1 MTLTDRLARW
11 QETAPAD
18 LAHRPDLI
26 ALVQASDYA
35 AAQLARDP
43 AIYATLDPAACPAEN
58 HRETYAAEHPH
69 AATEDELMQ
78 QLRRYKH
85 RRQVRHIHAVVNGL
99 IDEAA
104 FLARTSALAE
114 TLIRAAL
121 AWQHQALAA
130 RYGEPVDADGNPIPM
145 LVLGM
150 GKLGG
155 GELNFSSDIDLIY
168 AYRENGT
175 TRTSGKQKPQEHESW
190 YRKLAQ
196 RLIHTLDTNTAD
208 GNVYRVDM
216 RLRPFGQTGPLAL
229 SFAAMEQYYLIHGR
243 DWERYALMKARP
255 VAGDLEGGRQLLA
268 ALRPFTYRRYLDYA
282 ALTALSDMKQ
292 SINRQIREAGIERH
306 IKLGAGGIREAEFTV
321 QAIQM
326 IYGGQYPALQT
337 PNYLE
342 ALARIGERGL
352 WRGEQTAALREAYLT
367 LRRVENAL
375 QYEHEQQTHQ
385 LPDDEAAWQRLAL
398 ACRAPD
404 AASLQAQIRAARD
417 TIHQHYNSTI
427 AEDDDA
433 PADQPGDDRLRDI
446 DWRDPDDPRLA
457 RWLEQTLPDAAAR
470 EPVAARLAQFVRDTN
485 WHRLPQSTQKHLDH
499 ILPALLE
506 HSQHNGWHGLG
517 GLLDLITAVS
527 GRSSYITMLAE
538 QPALI
543 SHLHHIASRAAWLIQ
558 YIAAHPLVLD
568 DIISERRLIP
578 GKEALAQD
586 LAARLQNIDDEETWQ
601 HALRDYKHVQTFKTA
616 WADTHDKLPL
626 MQVSDQLSHIAET
639 TLQAALD
646 HAEATLRAK
655 HGTPRKADG
664 SPAEITIIGY
674 GKLGGLELGYSS
686 DLDLVYIYD
695 DGDSQGMTDGAKPID
710 NLRYYTRLAQRTNN
724 LLSAASSNGIIYDI
738 DTRLRPGGASGLPVS
753 SIQGFARYQRENAWT
768 WEHQALT
775 RSRPVAG
782 SAALAAR
789 YTALRQEILTRPP
802 EPNLRE
808 NILAMRQKM
817 HDNQPAP
824 PEGHFHLKQ
833 DAGGL
838 IDIEFIVQYLLLAH
852 SAEEP
857 VLCRMSDNIRQLA
870 ALEATGI
877 LTSSQAMTL
886 RDNYRKLR
894 LEVHHRQLNDTDNY
908 APLRDWQAL
917 REQVIAIWQD
927 VFQRKPGV
935 IGGTPAQP

>member
-1 MTLTDRLARW
+1 MT
-11 QETAPAD
+11 
-18 LAHRPDLI
+18 RPDL
-26 ALVQASDYA
+26 ARLYEASPYA
-35 AAQLARDP
+35 AAQLERHPDWLTDLTPESSPDEDYRA
-43 AIYATLDPAACPAEN
+43 
-58 HRETYAAEHPH
+58 TYAAEHPH

-114 TLIRAAL
+114 TLISAAL

-130 RYGEPVDADGNPIPM
+130 RYGEPVDADGNPVPM

-385 LPDDEAAWQRLAL
+385 LPEDEAAWQRLAL

-404 AASLQAQIRAARD
+404 AASLQVQIRAARD

-506 HSQHNGWHGLG
+506 HSQQNGWHGLG
-517 GLLDLITAVS
+517 GLLDLLTAVS

-686 DLDLVYIYD
+686 DLDLVYLYD

-775 RSRPVAG
+775 RSRAVAG
-782 SAALAAR
+782 SPALGER
-789 YTALRQEILTRPP
+789 YTRLRHELLTRPAKAT
-802 EPNLRE
+802 LRE
-808 NILAMRQKM
+808 DILAMRQKM
-817 HDNQPAP
+817 HDNAAP
-824 PEGHFHLKQ
+824 LPPDTFHLKQ
-833 DAGGL
+833 SAGGL
-838 IDIEFIVQYLLLAH
+838 IDIEFIVQYLLLTHGA
-852 SAEEP
+852 AEP
-857 VLCRMSDNIRQLA
+857 ILSRMSDNIRQLA

-886 RDNYRKLR
+886 RDAYRKLR
-894 LEVHHRQLNDTDNY
+894 AEAHHRQLNDRDKRVPA
-908 APLRDWQAL
+908 APWQAL
-917 REQVIAIWQD
+917 RDNICAIWRD
-927 VFQRKPGV
+927 IF
-935 IGGTPAQP
+935 ALN

>member
-1 MTLTDRLARW
+1 MSPTDRITRW
-11 QETAPAD
+11 QETVPPA
-18 LAHRPDLI
+18 LVSRPDLI
-26 ALVQASDYA
+26 ALIEASDYA
-35 AAQLARDP
+35 AAQLARNP
-43 AIYATLDPAACPAEN
+43 ALYDDLDPAAAPAEN
-58 HRETYAAEHPH
+58 YRDTFAAEHPV
-69 AATEDELMQ
+69 AATEEELMQ

-99 IDEAA
+99 IDEPA

-114 TLIRAAL
+114 TLIGVAL

-130 RYGEPVDADGNPIPM
+130 RYGEPVDKDGKPVPM

-168 AYRENGT
+168 AYRESGT
-175 TRTSGKQKPQEHESW
+175 TSGGRKPEEHETW

-196 RLIHTLDTNTAD
+196 RLIHTLDAVTED

-229 SFAAMEQYYLIHGR
+229 TYTAMEQYYLIHGR

-255 VAGDLEGGRQLLA
+255 VAGDIDGGRELLA
-268 ALRPFTYRRYLDYA
+268 SLRPFTYRRYLDYA
-282 ALTALSDMKQ
+282 ALNALADMKQ
-292 SINRQIREAGIERH
+292 SINRQIREEGMERH

-337 PNYLE
+337 PSLLT
-342 ALARIGERGL
+342 ALDHIRARGL
-352 WRGEQTAALREAYLT
+352 MSAADTQALQDAYLT
-367 LRRVENAL
+367 LRSVENAL
-375 QYEHEQQTHQ
+375 QYRDDQQTHS
-385 LPDDEAAWQRLAL
+385 LPDNDDDSAWQRLAT
-398 ACRAPD
+398 ACHAENIP
-404 AASLQAQIRAARD
+404 ALQTRIQQARD
-417 TIHQHYNSTI
+417 TIHQHYTATI
-427 AEDDDA
+427 ADEDTPAPDSIADDLA
-433 PADQPGDDRLRDI
+433 AV
-446 DWRDPDDPRLA
+446 DWTDPDDPHLA
-457 RWLEQTLPDAAAR
+457 RWLNDNISDDNSRTQTAATL
-470 EPVAARLAQFVRDTN
+470 AAYTRANN
-485 WHRLPQSTQKHLDH
+485 WHRLPQQTNSRLHRLIPAVLSQAVQNAQLD
-499 ILPALLE
+499 
-506 HSQHNGWHGLG
+506 GLAG
-517 GLLDLITAVS
+517 ILDLITAVS
-527 GRSSYITMLAE
+527 GRNNYITLLTE
-538 QPALI
+538 QPALTN
-543 SHLHHIASRAAWLIQ
+543 HLLNIAANAAWLIH

-568 DIISERRLIP
+568 DLNNERRLPP
-578 GKEALAQD
+578 GRTALQQD
-586 LAARLQNIDDEETWQ
+586 LTARLQNIDDEETWQ

-616 WADTHDKLPL
+616 WADTHGHLPL

-646 HAEATLRAK
+646 HAEATLRGK

-674 GKLGGLELGYSS
+674 GKLGGLELGYGS
-686 DLDLVYIYD
+686 DLDLVYLYD

-789 YTALRQEILTRPP
+789 YNELRQQILTLPAPP
-802 EPNLRE
+802 DLRAQ
-808 NILAMRQKM
+808 ILAMREKM
-817 HDNQPAP
+817 HANHPDPAD
-824 PEGHFHLKQ
+824 GSFHLKQ
-833 DAGGL
+833 SAGGL

-852 SAEEP
+852 GAEEP

-886 RDNYRKLR
+886 RDAYRKLR
-894 LEVHHRQLNDTDNY
+894 FETHHRQLNDTDHHVP
-908 APLRDWQAL
+908 AREWQPL
-917 REQVIAIWQD
+917 REQVIAIWQE
-927 VFQRKPGV
+927 VFAETR
-935 IGGTPAQP
+935 TA

>member
-11 QETAPAD
+11 QETAPAE
-18 LAHRPDLI
+18 LASRPDLI

-43 AIYATLDPAACPAEN
+43 TIYATLDPAACPAEN

-99 IDEAA
+99 IDEPA

-114 TLIRAAL
+114 TLISAAL

-130 RYGEPVDADGNPIPM
+130 RYGEPVDADGNPVPM

-282 ALTALSDMKQ
+282 ALNALSDMKQ

-342 ALARIGERGL
+342 ALACIGERGL

-385 LPDDEAAWQRLAL
+385 LPEDEAAWQRLAL

-470 EPVAARLAQFVRDTN
+470 EPVAARLAQYSRDTN

-506 HSQHNGWHGLG
+506 HSQQNGWHGLG
-517 GLLDLITAVS
+517 GLLDLLTAVS

-543 SHLHHIASRAAWLIQ
+543 HHLHHIASRAAWLIQ

-578 GKEALAQD
+578 GKDALAQD

-695 DGDSQGMTDGAKPID
+695 DGDSQGMTDGDKPID

-738 DTRLRPGGASGLPVS
+738 DTRLRPGGASGQPAGQQHPGLCPLP
-753 SIQGFARYQRENAWT
+753 ARKRLDLGTPGADAQPPRRRQRGTRRALHRPAPRNPHPPAGAEPARQHPRHATKNARQPARAARRPLPPQT
-768 WEHQALT
+768 RRGRPHRHRIHRAIPAARARRGRTRLVPHERQHPPTGGT
-775 RSRPVAG
+775 RSHRHPHLLTSNDPARQLPQTAPG
-782 SAALAAR
+782 STPPPAERHRQPRAATRLASA
-789 YTALRQEILTRPP
+789 TR
-802 EPNLRE
+802 
-808 NILAMRQKM
+808 AS
-817 HDNQPAP
+817 DS
-824 PEGHFHLKQ
+824 HL
-833 DAGGL
+833 AGGL
-838 IDIEFIVQYLLLAH
+838 
-852 SAEEP
+852 P
-857 VLCRMSDNIRQLA
+857 R
-870 ALEATGI
+870 
-877 LTSSQAMTL
+877 
-886 RDNYRKLR
+886 
-894 LEVHHRQLNDTDNY
+894 
-908 APLRDWQAL
+908 
-917 REQVIAIWQD
+917 
-927 VFQRKPGV
+927 
-935 IGGTPAQP
+935 TPARQR

>member
-1 MTLTDRLARW
+1 MPLTDRIHRW
-11 QETAPAD
+11 QETAPAE
-18 LAHRPDLI
+18 LAQRADLI
-26 ALVQASDYA
+26 TLVQASDYA
-35 AAQLARDP
+35 AAQLTRDP
-43 AIYATLDPAACPAEN
+43 GIYASLDPSAAPEEN
-58 HRETYAAEHPH
+58 YRETFAAEHPL
-69 AATEDELMQ
+69 AANEDELMQ

-85 RRQVRHIHAVVNGL
+85 RRQVRLIHAVVNGL
-99 IDEAA
+99 IDEPA

-114 TLIRAAL
+114 TLISAAL

-130 RYGEPVDADGNPIPM
+130 RYGEPVDADGKPVPL

-175 TRTSGKQKPQEHESW
+175 THATGSQKAQEHESW

-196 RLIHTLDTNTAD
+196 RLIHTLDSNTAD

-255 VAGDLEGGRQLLA
+255 VAGDIDGGRQLLA
-268 ALRPFTYRRYLDYA
+268 SLRPFTYRRYLDYA
-282 ALTALSDMKQ
+282 ALTSLGEMKQ
-292 SINRQIREAGIERH
+292 SINRQHRDNDLKNH

-337 PNYLE
+337 PNYLD
-342 ALARIGERGL
+342 ALARIKERGL
-352 WRGEQTAALREAYLT
+352 WSAAQTAALQDAYLT

-375 QYEHEQQTHQ
+375 QYDHEQQTHQ
-385 LPDDEAAWQRLAL
+385 LPGSDEDWQRLAL

-404 AASLQAQIRAARD
+404 AASLRAQIDAART
-417 TIHQHYNSTI
+417 TIHQHYNNTLGD
-427 AEDDDA
+427 AEPDDT
-433 PADQPGDDRLRDI
+433 PGDDRLRDI
-446 DWRDPDDPRLA
+446 DWSDPDDPRLA
-457 RWLEQTLPDAAAR
+457 RWLEDNLEDPTTRAA
-470 EPVAARLAQFVRDTN
+470 VAQRLAQNARDTN
-485 WHRLPQSTQKHLDH
+485 WHRLPQNTHQRLTH
-499 ILPALLE
+499 ILPAILQ
-506 HSQHNGWHGLG
+506 HSQQDGRWHGLG
-517 GLLDLITAVS
+517 SLLDLINAVS
-527 GRSSYITMLAE
+527 GRSSYITLLAE
-538 QPALI
+538 EPILI
-543 SHLHHIASRAAWLIQ
+543 AHLHNIANSAAWLIH

-568 DIISERRLIP
+568 DIISERRLAQ
-578 GKEALAQD
+578 GREALAQD

-601 HALRDYKHVQTFKTA
+601 HALRDYKHVQVFKTA
-616 WADTHDKLPL
+616 WADTHGKLPL

-639 TLQAALD
+639 TLQAALE
-646 HAEATLRAK
+646 HSEQILREK

-674 GKLGGLELGYSS
+674 GKLGGLELGYGS
-686 DLDLVYIYD
+686 DLDLVYLYD
-695 DGDSQGMTDGAKPID
+695 DGDSQGMTDGEKPID

-724 LLSAASSNGIIYDI
+724 LLSAPSSNGITYAI
-738 DTRLRPGGASGLPVS
+738 DTRLRPGGASGLPVC

-789 YTALRQEILTRPP
+789 YNALRQDILTRPAP
-802 EPNLRE
+802 PNLRAD
-808 NILAMRQKM
+808 ILAMRQKM

-833 DAGGL
+833 SAGGL

-852 SAEEP
+852 GAAEP

-886 RDNYRKLR
+886 RDAYRRLR
-894 LEVHHRQLNDTDNY
+894 FDTHQRQLNDADNY
-908 APLRDWQAL
+908 APVRDWQTL

-927 VFQRKPGV
+927 VFQEKPPAATN
-935 IGGTPAQP
+935 IHTP

>member
-1 MTLTDRLARW
+1 MT
-11 QETAPAD
+11 
-18 LAHRPDLI
+18 RPDL
-26 ALVQASDYA
+26 ARLYEASPYA
-35 AAQLARDP
+35 AAQLERHPDWLAD
-43 AIYATLDPAACPAEN
+43 LDPAANPDEDYRA
-58 HRETYAAEHPH
+58 TYAAENPPP
-69 AATEDELMQ
+69 EDEATLMR
-78 QLRRYKH
+78 QLRQYKH
-85 RRQVRHIHAVVNGL
+85 RRQIRHIHAIVNGH
-99 IDEAA
+99 IDEPT
-104 FLARTSALAE
+104 FLTRTSALAE
-114 TLIRAAL
+114 TLIAA
-121 AWQHQALAA
+121 AHDWQFAAHCA
-130 RYGEPVDADGNPIPM
+130 RYGTPLDSDGNPMPM
-145 LVLGM
+145 LILGM

-168 AYRENGT
+168 AYRANGT
-175 TRTSGKQKPQEHESW
+175 TSGGRKPEEHETW

-229 SFAAMEQYYLIHGR
+229 TYTAMEQYYLIHGR

-292 SINRQIREAGIERH
+292 SINRQIREEGMERH

-337 PNYLE
+337 PSLLT
-342 ALARIGERGL
+342 ALDHIRARGL
-352 WRGEQTAALREAYLT
+352 MSTADTQALQDAYLT
-367 LRRVENAL
+367 LRSVENAL
-375 QYEHEQQTHQ
+375 QYRDDQQTHS
-385 LPDDEAAWQRLAL
+385 LPDNDDDSAWQRLAT
-398 ACRAPD
+398 ACHAENIP
-404 AASLQAQIRAARD
+404 ALQTRIQQARD

-506 HSQHNGWHGLG
+506 HSQQNGWHGLG
-517 GLLDLITAVS
+517 GLLDLLTAVS

-578 GKEALAQD
+578 GKDALAQD

-616 WADTHDKLPL
+616 WADIHGHLPL

-639 TLQAALD
+639 TLQAALE
-646 HAEATLRAK
+646 HAEHTLREK
-655 HGTPRKADG
+655 HGIPRKADG
-664 SPAEITIIGY
+664 SPAEIAIIGY
-674 GKLGGLELGYSS
+674 GKLGGLELGYGS
-686 DLDLVYIYD
+686 DLDIIYLYD
-695 DGDSQGMTDGAKPID
+695 DGDTDGMTDGEKPID
-710 NLRYYTRLAQRTNN
+710 NQRYYTRLAQRTSN
-724 LLSAASSNGIIYDI
+724 LLGAASSNGTIYTI

-782 SAALAAR
+782 SATLAAR

-802 EPNLRE
+802 EPNLRD

-852 SAEEP
+852 GAEEP

-886 RDNYRKLR
+886 RDSYRKLR
-894 LEVHHRQLNDTDNY
+894 LEVHHRQLNDTGNH
-908 APLRDWQAL
+908 APLRDWQPL
-917 REQVIAIWQD
+917 RDQVIAIWQD
-927 VFQRKPGV
+927 VFAEN
-935 IGGTPAQP
+935 PAS

>member
-1 MTLTDRLARW
+1 MSPTDRINRW
-11 QETAPAD
+11 QETAPPA
-18 LAHRPDLI
+18 LTTRPDLI
-26 ALVQASDYA
+26 ALIEASDYA
-35 AAQLARDP
+35 AAQLTRNP
-43 AIYATLDPAACPAEN
+43 ALYDDLDPAAAPAEN
-58 HRETYAAEHPH
+58 YRDTFAAENPV

-99 IDEAA
+99 IDEPA

-114 TLIRAAL
+114 TLIGVAL

-130 RYGEPVDADGNPIPM
+130 RYGEPVDKDGKPVPM

-168 AYRENGT
+168 AYRENGSTHT
-175 TRTSGKQKPQEHESW
+175 TGSQKPQEHESW

-196 RLIHTLDTNTAD
+196 RLIHTLDSNTAD

-255 VAGDLEGGRQLLA
+255 VAGDIDGGRQLLA
-268 ALRPFTYRRYLDYA
+268 SLRPFTYRRYLDYA
-282 ALTALSDMKQ
+282 ALTSLGEMKQ
-292 SINRQIREAGIERH
+292 SINRQHRDNDLKNH

-342 ALARIGERGL
+342 ALARIKERGL
-352 WRGEQTAALREAYLT
+352 WQTGQTAALQDAYLT

-375 QYEHEQQTHQ
+375 QYDREQQTHQ
-385 LPDDEAAWQRLAL
+385 LPGSDEDWQRLAL

-404 AASLQAQIRAARD
+404 AAALRAQIDTARA
-417 TIHQHYNSTI
+417 TIHQHYNNTLGD
-427 AEDDDA
+427 AEPDDT
-433 PADQPGDDRLRDI
+433 PGDDRLRDI
-446 DWRDPDDPRLA
+446 DWSDPDDPRLA

-506 HSQHNGWHGLG
+506 HSQQNGWHGLG
-517 GLLDLITAVS
+517 GLLDLLTAVS

-601 HALRDYKHVQTFKTA
+601 HALRDYKHVQVFKTA
-616 WADTHDKLPL
+616 WADTHGKLPL

-639 TLQAALD
+639 TLQAALE
-646 HAEATLRAK
+646 HSEQILREK
-655 HGTPRKADG
+655 HGTPRKADD

-686 DLDLVYIYD
+686 DLDLVYLYD

-710 NLRYYTRLAQRTNN
+710 NQQYYSRLAQRTTN
-724 LLSAASSNGIIYDI
+724 LLGAPSSNGITYDI
-738 DTRLRPGGASGLPVS
+738 DTRLRPGGASGLPAH

-789 YTALRQEILTRPP
+789 YNELRQQILTLPAPP
-802 EPNLRE
+802 DLRAQ
-808 NILAMRQKM
+808 ILAMREKM
-817 HDNQPAP
+817 HANHPDPAD
-824 PEGHFHLKQ
+824 GSFHLKQ
-833 DAGGL
+833 GAGGL

-852 SAEEP
+852 GAEEP

-886 RDNYRKLR
+886 RDAYRKLR
-894 LEVHHRQLNDTDNY
+894 FETHHRQLNDTDNHVP
-908 APLRDWQAL
+908 AREWQPL

-927 VFQRKPGV
+927 VFTENP
-935 IGGTPAQP
+935 TS

>member
-1 MTLTDRLARW
+1 MTPTDRITRW
-11 QETAPAD
+11 QETVPPA
-18 LAHRPDLI
+18 LVSRPDLI
-26 ALVQASDYA
+26 ALIEASDYA
-35 AAQLARDP
+35 AAQLARNP
-43 AIYATLDPAACPAEN
+43 ALYDDLDPAAAPAEN
-58 HRETYAAEHPH
+58 YRDTFAAEHPV
-69 AATEDELMQ
+69 AATEEELMQ

-99 IDEAA
+99 IDEPA

-114 TLIRAAL
+114 TLIGVAL

-130 RYGEPVDADGNPIPM
+130 RYGEPVDKDGKPVPM

-168 AYRENGT
+168 AYRDNGT
-175 TRTSGKQKPQEHESW
+175 TRTTGQQKAQEHESW

-268 ALRPFTYRRYLDYA
+268 SLRPFTYRRYLDYA
-282 ALTALSDMKQ
+282 ALNALGEMKQ
-292 SINRQIREAGIERH
+292 SINRQNRDNNHENH
-306 IKLGAGGIREAEFTV
+306 IKLGTGGIREAEFTV
-321 QAIQM
+321 QAMQM

-342 ALARIGERGL
+342 ALARIGERGI
-352 WRGEQTAALREAYLT
+352 WNPEQTAALHDAYLT

-375 QYEHEQQTHQ
+375 QYDHEQQTHQ
-385 LPDDEAAWQRLAL
+385 LPASDADWQRLAL
-398 ACRAPD
+398 ACRAADVASLRAQID
-404 AASLQAQIRAARD
+404 AARA
-417 TIHQHYNSTI
+417 TIHQHYNNTI
-427 AEDDDA
+427 ADDD
-433 PADQPGDDRLRDI
+433 PGDLPGDDRLRDI
-446 DWRDPDDPRLA
+446 DWSDPDDPRLA
-457 RWLEQTLPDAAAR
+457 RWLKQTLPDAAAR
-470 EPVAARLAQFVRDTN
+470 APVAARLAAWARDTN
-485 WHRLPQSTQKHLDH
+485 WHRLPQTTHKRLAH
-499 ILPALLE
+499 ILPAILQ
-506 HSQHNGWHGLG
+506 HSQQDGRWHGLG
-517 GLLDLITAVS
+517 GMLDLISAIS

-543 SHLHHIASRAAWLIQ
+543 AHLHNIANSAVWLIQ

-568 DIISERRLIP
+568 DITNNRRLP
-578 GKEALAQD
+578 QGKDALAQD

-616 WADTHDKLPL
+616 WADTHGHLPL

-646 HAEATLRAK
+646 HAEATLRGK

-674 GKLGGLELGYSS
+674 GKLGGLELGYGS
-686 DLDLVYIYD
+686 DLDLVYLYD

-710 NLRYYTRLAQRTNN
+710 NQQYYSRLAQRTTN
-724 LLSAASSNGIIYDI
+724 LLGAPSSNGITYDI
-738 DTRLRPGGASGLPVS
+738 DTRLRPGGASGLPAH

-782 SAALAAR
+782 SAALATR
-789 YTALRQEILTRPP
+789 YNELRQQILT
-802 EPNLRE
+802 L
-808 NILAMRQKM
+808 
-817 HDNQPAP
+817 PAP
-824 PEGHFHLKQ
+824 PDLRAQILTMREKMHANHPDPADGSFHLKQ
-833 DAGGL
+833 GAGGL

-852 SAEEP
+852 GAEEP

-886 RDNYRKLR
+886 RDAYRKLR
-894 LEVHHRQLNDTDNY
+894 FETHHRQLNDTDHHVP
-908 APLRDWQAL
+908 AREWQPL
-917 REQVIAIWQD
+917 REQVIAIWQE
-927 VFQRKPGV
+927 VFAENP
-935 IGGTPAQP
+935 TS